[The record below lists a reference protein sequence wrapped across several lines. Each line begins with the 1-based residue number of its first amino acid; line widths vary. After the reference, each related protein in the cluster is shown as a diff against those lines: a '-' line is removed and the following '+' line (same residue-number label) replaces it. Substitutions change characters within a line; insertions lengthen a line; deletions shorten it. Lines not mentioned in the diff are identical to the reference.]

1 MTTPG
6 ARAPRLPDGDYAG
19 YLVVDGQLRELPVGS
34 SFDPVRGAFYW
45 QPGLGYVGNYD
56 LMFVRTGAD
65 GVRERIPVRVAVQDR
80 PTTALASRAVRTVGE
95 RQLRSLNSSS
105 ISPTSRSPAR
115 GCARFVRPASQI
127 AQDLTTGTAAY
138 V

>member
-6 ARAPRLPDGDYAG
+6 ARAARGAPDGDYAG

-80 PTTALASRAVRTVGE
+80 PATALASRRWALRTVGE
-95 RQLRSLNSSS
+95 RQLRSLNIHPPSLRYVSQ
-105 ISPTSRSPAR
+105 PER
-115 GCARFVRPASQI
+115 GCC
-127 AQDLTTGTAAY
+127 
-138 V
+138 